1 MIGCF
6 SEPWIRLW
14 MFHDLS
20 VSPFLGPGSPGSPE
34 SLPDVLR
41 GPIQPGIVGTRSP
54 WAMVKLL
61 PHLKN
66 MSTCLRR
73 FVPHVATR

>member
-1 MIGCF
+1 
-6 SEPWIRLW
+6 

-41 GPIQPGIVGTRSP
+41 GPIQQGIVGTRSP
-54 WAMVKLL
+54 WAMVNLL

-66 MSTCLRR
+66 MSIFLGR
-73 FVPHVATR
+73 FVPNVATR